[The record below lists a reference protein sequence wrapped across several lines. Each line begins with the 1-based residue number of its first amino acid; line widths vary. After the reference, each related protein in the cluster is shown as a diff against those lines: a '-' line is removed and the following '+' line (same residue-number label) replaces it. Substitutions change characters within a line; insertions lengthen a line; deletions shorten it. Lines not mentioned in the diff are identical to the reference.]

1 MWHPGNITTVDEIL
15 QRRGGRRSRLTAIVA
30 VAGHGKIRWGL
41 SSTGRSRMLK
51 AAFRYSYAQ
60 AKPYLDGCKLHP
72 LVMAAEPKFGYCVLP
87 R

>member
-1 MWHPGNITTVDEIL
+1 
-15 QRRGGRRSRLTAIVA
+15 
-30 VAGHGKIRWGL
+30 
-41 SSTGRSRMLK
+41 MLK

-72 LVMAAEPKFGYCVLP
+72 LVMPIEPKFGYCVLP